1 MADWKKPPRLFI
13 PGPVQVYDDVLRQ
26 LARPTL
32 GHRGKEY
39 TQLHG
44 DTVDMLK
51 KILFTEQNVFLSTS
65 SASGIWEAAV
75 RNCLAPDE
83 TLLATGCGA
92 FSDKWASV
100 ARQCGANVDEL
111 KVDWG
116 KPVLPEMI
124 DEKLAAGKYAAMTL
138 VHNETSTGL
147 TNPIADISEMMKKKY
162 PDVLVFVDSVSGM
175 VGLPL
180 KFDELGWDV
189 AFASVQKAF
198 AIPPGLAVAAVS
210 SRALEKSK
218 AVPNRGYYFNFELWA
233 KSAEKSQTLVT
244 PNIPHIMA
252 LNYQCEKLLKE
263 GMENVWRRHK
273 EMADFVRTWAKE
285 NFDLFCDEKYA
296 SNTLTTINNTK
307 GINVAET
314 ISAIQQKHN
323 TIFGNGYGK
332 LKEQTFRIAHM
343 GDITLDDLKDL
354 LAWIEEE
361 ITRGN

>member
-1 MADWKKPPRLFI
+1 MADWKNPPRLFI
-13 PGPVQVYDDVLRQ
+13 PGPVKVDGDVLEQ

-39 TQLHG
+39 AELQG
-44 DTVDMLK
+44 ETVEMLK

-65 SASGIWEAAV
+65 SASGIWEAAI
-75 RNCLAPDE
+75 RNCLGPDE

-92 FSDKWASV
+92 FSDKWGDV
-100 ARQCGANVDEL
+100 ARMCGADVDEL

-116 KPVLPEMI
+116 EAILPELI
-124 DEKLAAGKYAAMTL
+124 DEKLATGKYAAVTL

-147 TNPIADISEMMKKKY
+147 TNPVVEISEMMKAKY

-198 AIPPGLAVAAVS
+198 AIPPGFAVAAVS
-210 SRALEKSK
+210 NRALEKSK
-218 AVPNRGYYFNFELWA
+218 GVPNRGYYFNFELWA

-244 PNIPHIMA
+244 PNVQHIMA
-252 LNYQCEKLLKE
+252 LNYQCHKLVNE
-263 GMENVWRRHK
+263 GMENVWKRHV
-273 EMADFVRTWAKE
+273 EMAEFVRGWAKE
-285 NFDLFCDEKYA
+285 NFELFCEEKYA
-296 SNTLTTINNTK
+296 SNTLTTIKNTK

-314 ISAIQQKHN
+314 IAAIQEKHN

-332 LKEQTFRIAHM
+332 LKEETFRIAHM
-343 GDITLDDLKDL
+343 GDISIDDLKEL
-354 LAWIEEE
+354 LSWIDEE
-361 ITRGN
+361 IG